1 MEPTTQKT
9 ISLVKTLSNDLS
21 LAKVQQNIALKSN
34 TSDKK
39 KAEQAAEQFE
49 AMLALQLVQTMEKS
63 LDHGSLLGGDATGQ
77 AFNSFGDWELAR
89 ILARGA
95 HFGIKEQVLQ
105 QINAENKEK

>member
-1 MEPTTQKT
+1 MEPITQKT
-9 ISLVKTLSNDLS
+9 ISLAKTLSNDLTMTK
-21 LAKVQQNIALKSN
+21 AQQQIALKS
-34 TSDKK
+34 SSPDKK

-63 LDHGSLLGGDATGQ
+63 LEHGSLLGGDATGQ

-89 ILARGA
+89 ILARDA

-105 QINAENKEK
+105 QINAGNKEK